1 MRNTKGSRAG
11 VLTSGWPRTAIIC
24 LVGFASSILSALM
37 LAALRDP
44 VDALYIFLL
53 GIVGIWLPAIV
64 FSIFQ
69 SIIIGGGVMNLKRGL
84 SNISA
89 LMTFILLTSIIGTVI
104 RLFVV
109 TISTEELIIIGTS
122 LAASLNAL
130 VYRYMTGK
138 SLAITISVSTIWP
151 IISLVTIS
159 IILGVNVI
167 DVGGSKL
174 LLVLALMAL
183 PAIALSEGIDRV
195 SEKLVGM
202 CSKRVF
208 RAYITNWLTG
218 VKRDLEAVFNHIG
231 TDSEVSCSLVF
242 ALDQEGTLRGIISV
256 PQVHPGP
263 LRNIGSSS
271 LPSDLVSIIESNRN
285 IKSIVF
291 HGFATHASDIT
302 SSEDYR
308 EFLEHVKK
316 AIAKPPTSTVNGP
329 SSYLIR
335 IDVGGR
341 SVGCQLIRGT
351 PLIFVSGE
359 EKGIEDIPES
369 VRAAVERDIE
379 KIYGVKPILINAHNL
394 YEEEVHLDPE
404 KLKEGILKAVE
415 LAFKTSSYD
424 AIKVGL
430 GKAEQLYFNENHG
443 IGSSGIRVLVTEFK
457 GSKFC
462 YVVIDAN
469 NASREFRSS
478 LRTALKSLS
487 FSDCEIF
494 TTDNHTIV
502 HLKGVRSKRGYYV
515 LGEKVNVED
524 ILDHVKRAIKEAE
537 EGLFEAKVAYQEIKV
552 KAHVLGDNGYRSIE
566 TLMDQAVERFKNLSI
581 ISYGLALAAS
591 LLLCGLT

>member
-1 MRNTKGSRAG
+1 MRKTKGSRAG
-11 VLTSGWPRTAIIC
+11 VLASGWPRTAIVC
-24 LVGFASSILSALM
+24 LVGFASSILSAL
-37 LAALRDP
+37 LLVALRNP
-44 VDALYIFLL
+44 IDAFHVFLL
-53 GIVGIWLPAIV
+53 GIAGIWLPAIL

-69 SIIIGGGVMNLKRGL
+69 SIIIGSGVMDLKRGL
-84 SNISA
+84 SNVSA
-89 LMTFILLTSIIGTVI
+89 LMTFILLISIIGTVV

-138 SLAITISVSTIWP
+138 SLAITISLSMIWP
-151 IISLVTIS
+151 IITVVAVSL
-159 IILGVNVI
+159 ILGI
-167 DVGGSKL
+167 DVIEVEISKL
-174 LLVLALMAL
+174 LLVLVMMAL
-183 PAIALSEGIDRV
+183 PAIVLSEGIDRV

-218 VKRDLEAVFNHIG
+218 VKGDLEAVFNHIG
-231 TDSEVSCSLVF
+231 MDSEVSCNLLF
-242 ALDQEGTLRGIISV
+242 AFDREGTLRGIISI

-271 LPSDLVSIIESNRN
+271 LPSDLVSVIESNRN
-285 IKSIVF
+285 VRSIVF

-302 SSEDYR
+302 SSEDYK

-316 AIAKPPTSTVNGP
+316 VIEKPSAMTTNGP
-329 SSYLIR
+329 SSYLVR

-341 SVGCQLIRGT
+341 SVGCQLIRGV
-351 PLIFVSGE
+351 PLIFVSGN
-359 EKGIEDIPES
+359 EKGIEDVPEPIR
-369 VRAAVERDIE
+369 VAVERDIE
-379 KIYGVKPILINAHNL
+379 KIYGVKPVLVNAHNL
-394 YEEEVHLDPE
+394 YEGEVQLDPE
-404 KLKEGILKAVE
+404 ELKKGILKAVE

-424 AIKVGL
+424 TIKIGL
-430 GKAEQLYFNENHG
+430 GRAEQLYFNENHG
-443 IGSSGIRVLVTEFK
+443 IGASGIRVLVTEFK

-469 NASREFRSS
+469 NATRDFRDS
-478 LRTALKSLS
+478 LRATLKSLG

-502 HLKGVRSKRGYYV
+502 HLRGVRSKRGYYV
-515 LGEKVNVED
+515 LGEKVKVED
-524 ILDHVKRAIKEAE
+524 ILCYVERAIKEAE
-537 EGLFEAKVAYQEIKV
+537 EGLFEAKIAHEEVRV
-552 KAHVLGDNGYRSIE
+552 KAHVLGYNGYRSIE
-566 TLMDQAVERFKNLSI
+566 NLMDQAVERFKNLSV
-581 ISYGLALAAS
+581 ISYGLALAIS